1 DVAPHGR
8 AGAYGRAATDSDR
21 GHQLRIG
28 PDVDVVLDHRP
39 MLVRAVVVAGDRART
54 DVDVAPDRRVAH
66 VGQVVRLAALA
77 DGARLHLDEVA
88 DVNLVRQTRA
98 WPDARVRADPATRPD
113 VGAVDMRIR
122 RDRRRRADFHISEN
136 AVRADADRIAERHVA
151 FENAADVDRYVA
163 AAGQRAAHI
172 DARRIGQGHS
182 GIEQRV
188 RLGALIDPLE

>member
-1 DVAPHGR
+1 MPSIRIGTTLSRATAPTMPHMMLFLRFLPRALVARLGCLRLLVEREDAGLDVAPHGR
-8 AGAYGRAATDSDR
+8 AGAYRRAAANRDR

-113 VGAVDMRIR
+113 VGA
-122 RDRRRRADFHISEN
+122 
-136 AVRADADRIAERHVA
+136 
-151 FENAADVDRYVA
+151 
-163 AAGQRAAHI
+163 
-172 DARRIGQGHS
+172 
-182 GIEQRV
+182 
-188 RLGALIDPLE
+188 